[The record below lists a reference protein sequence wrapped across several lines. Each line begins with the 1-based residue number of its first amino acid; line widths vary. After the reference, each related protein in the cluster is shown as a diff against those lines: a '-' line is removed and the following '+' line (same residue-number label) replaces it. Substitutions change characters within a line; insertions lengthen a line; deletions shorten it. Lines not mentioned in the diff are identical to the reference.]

1 MHPNG
6 DSGAGGP
13 DQAAAD
19 ISQGAD
25 SARQRPDQGQNTP
38 DETRAETPPK
48 EPTRTGGRGRRPA
61 RRRQRRK
68 TEPGA
73 PETHSENATV
83 QKPASQQ
90 AEAPP
95 TRPDEDTLYAAL
107 DLGTNNCRLLI
118 ARRSGDSFRV
128 VDAYSRIVRLGE
140 GLALTGELSQAAMDR
155 AVEALVICATKL
167 ERRGA
172 TRVRTIATAA
182 CRTARNGAL
191 FIERVKNETGLE
203 LEIVTTQEEA
213 RLALAGCAPL
223 LDRSCASA
231 LVFDIGGG
239 STELIWVGMGQGGST
254 RRKRPQVQDW
264 ISLPMGVVT
273 LAERHGGQHVPADIY
288 ERMVAEVTYELAP
301 FMQRL
306 LEAEQ
311 DIAAGFHLLG
321 TSGTVTTIAGVHLGL
336 ARYDRTRV
344 DGLWISPDEVQKV
357 TSGLLE
363 LDFAGRAAHPCVGE
377 ERADLVLAGCA
388 IFEAIARAWP
398 AERLRVADRGLR
410 EGILLSMMQADTL
423 RGRRRRRRRRRKA
436 RGQTGSNGPTSNMAS
451 EAKE

>member
-1 MHPNG
+1 M
-6 DSGAGGP
+6 
-13 DQAAAD
+13 
-19 ISQGAD
+19 
-25 SARQRPDQGQNTP
+25 P

-48 EPTRTGGRGRRPA
+48 EPTRTGGRGRRGA

-68 TEPGA
+68 SDLA
-73 PETHSENATV
+73 QPESRADNSKK
-83 QKPASQQ
+83 QKPVAPQT
-90 AEAPP
+90 EAT

-118 ARRSGDSFRV
+118 ARRNGDSFRV

-155 AVEALVICATKL
+155 AVEALLICATKL

-239 STELIWVGMGQGGST
+239 STELIWVGMGQGGGQ

-273 LAERHGGQHVPADIY
+273 LAERHGGQHVPGEIY
-288 ERMVAEVTYELAP
+288 ENMVGEVTEALAP

-306 LEAEQ
+306 VEA
-311 DIAAGFHLLG
+311 DPDMASGFHLLG

-344 DGLWISPDEVQKV
+344 DGLWISPDEVQEV
-357 TSGLLE
+357 TRGLLE

-436 RGQTGSNGPTSNMAS
+436 RAQTGANGPASNMAP